1 VSLAYVIDEQQQ
13 CVFIHLSGVIGA
25 WELGTTAQ
33 QLWAEPAFDPRFARL
48 IDLSQ
53 LTELRAGT
61 SLLRAIASDVRAKS
75 PSKVALAA
83 HSETVLADIKLY
95 AESLDGV
102 PVSIF
107 HSVAEAI
114 AWLGV
119 HLPTHWPPRENA

>member
-1 VSLAYVIDEQQQ
+1 LTYVIDEQQH

-25 WELGTTAQ
+25 WELGTAAQ

-48 IDLSQ
+48 VDFSELK
-53 LTELRAGT
+53 ELRAET

-75 PSKVALAA
+75 PSRVALAA
-83 HSETVLADIKLY
+83 QSETVLADIQFY
-95 AESLDGV
+95 AESLEGV
-102 PVSIF
+102 PVSLF

-119 HLPTHWPPRENA
+119 HLPAHWPPRENA